1 MGMLSGTQ
9 KHVNCFDQG
18 VKCFCEIFLAW
29 DGQPSVF
36 SKIKA
41 RFDCWNFSHF
51 IKLISLRFWLAHNI
65 DMTGLKR
72 NHQKTQLNA

>member
-51 IKLISLRFWLAHNI
+51 IKLI
-65 DMTGLKR
+65 
-72 NHQKTQLNA
+72 